1 MPDTSGEEVSNAA
14 LRRLANTIAAIEE
27 EPQ

>member
-1 MPDTSGEEVSNAA
+1 MPDISGEKVSNAA

>member
-1 MPDTSGEEVSNAA
+1 MPDTSGEKVSNAT